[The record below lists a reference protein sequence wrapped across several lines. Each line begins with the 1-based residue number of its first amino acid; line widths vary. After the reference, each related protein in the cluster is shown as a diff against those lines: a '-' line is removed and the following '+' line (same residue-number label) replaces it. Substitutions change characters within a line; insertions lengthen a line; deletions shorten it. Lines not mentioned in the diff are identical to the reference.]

1 MPRTMRKGIRDLAVL
16 AAAGVLTALAENAGD
31 YGIPTEAVPIVSV
44 AALAIYRLLRGVLE
58 GEAGDG

>member
-1 MPRTMRKGIRDLAVL
+1 MPRTLRKGIRDLAVL

-31 YGIPTEAVPIVSV
+31 YGIPTEAVPVVSV
-44 AALAIYRLLRGVLE
+44 AALAIYRLLRGALE

>member
-1 MPRTMRKGIRDLAVL
+1 MPRTLRKGIRDLAVL